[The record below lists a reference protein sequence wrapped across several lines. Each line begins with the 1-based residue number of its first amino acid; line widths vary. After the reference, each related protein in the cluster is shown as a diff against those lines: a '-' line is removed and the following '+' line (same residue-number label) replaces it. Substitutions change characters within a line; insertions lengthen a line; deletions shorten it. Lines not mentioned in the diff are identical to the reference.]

1 LIYQEETKMATA
13 STALAN
19 GTSVRPLSKTL
30 LIYFKE
36 AKYEFLTR
44 LRLRA
49 YSISTISF
57 PVMFYVLFGLVLN
70 PKGTPVGGTTIATY
84 LIASYGA
91 FGVMGASLFGTASG
105 LAAERG
111 LGWLQVKRASP
122 MPPFAYFMAKVAL
135 GMTFSAIVVSLLLL
149 LGVTFGGV
157 HLPVREAAELLAIL
171 VAGSLPFCAMGL
183 AIGYFA
189 GPNSAV
195 ATINLIYL
203 PLSACSGLWMPI
215 MFLPKLL
222 QQIAHFLPPYHL
234 AQLALSVVGAGQHES
249 NWVHWEALIGFSL
262 LCLGV
267 ARIGFQR
274 DEGKT
279 YG

>member
-1 LIYQEETKMATA
+1 MKMATA
-13 STALAN
+13 LTALNPAYARSN
-19 GTSVRPLSKTL
+19 SHLAA
-30 LIYFKE
+30 IFWKE

-49 YSISTISF
+49 YSLSTISF
-57 PVMFYVLFGLVLN
+57 PLMFYVLFGLVIN
-70 PKGTPVGGTTIATY
+70 PRDAAVGGTTVTTY
-84 LIASYGA
+84 LIPTYGT

-122 MPPFAYFMAKVAL
+122 MPPFAYFAAKVAL
-135 GMTFSAIVVSLLLL
+135 GMIFSTIVVLLLLL
-149 LGVTFGGV
+149 LGVTLGGV
-157 HLPVREAAELLAIL
+157 HLPLPDAAKLVAIL

-183 AIGYFA
+183 AIGYFV

-195 ATINLIYL
+195 AVINLIYL
-203 PLSACSGLWMPI
+203 PLSFCSGLWVPI

-222 QQIAHFLPPYHL
+222 QQVAHFLPPYHL
-234 AQLALSVVGAGQHES
+234 AQLALGVVGAGQHES
-249 NWVHWEALIGFSL
+249 NWAHWEALIGFSL
-262 LCLGV
+262 ICLGV
-267 ARIGFQR
+267 ARLGFQR
-274 DEGKT
+274 DEGKM

>member
-1 LIYQEETKMATA
+1 MATA
-13 STALAN
+13 PLTVVDSSWV
-19 GTSVRPLSKTL
+19 GPLSQTL
-30 LIYFKE
+30 AIYFKE

-49 YSISTISF
+49 YSISTITF
-57 PVMFYVLFGLVLN
+57 PLMFYVLFGLVLN
-70 PKGTPVGGTTIATY
+70 QKDAPVGGVGIATY
-84 LIASYGA
+84 LIPSYGT

-135 GMTFSAIVVSLLLL
+135 GMMFSAIVVTLLLL
-149 LGVTFGGV
+149 LGVLFGGV
-157 HLPVREAAELLAIL
+157 HLTLTNAAELVATL

-183 AIGYFA
+183 AIGYFV

-203 PLSACSGLWMPI
+203 PLSFCSGLWIPI
-215 MFLPKLL
+215 MFLPKLI

-234 AQLALSVVGAGQHES
+234 AQLALSVVGGGQHES
-249 NWVHWEALIGFSL
+249 NWIHWEALIGFSL
-262 LCLGV
+262 ICLGV
-267 ARIGFQR
+267 ARLGFQR